1 MTYAD
6 VNGVSLWFEEFGEG
20 APLVLLH
27 GGFWSIPLFG
37 DLLPAL
43 AARRRVVAVELQ
55 GHGHTAD
62 VERALAYETLA
73 DDVAGLVAQR
83 FGTPVDVMGYS
94 LGAGTALRVAI
105 QHPAQVRNLVVVST
119 AAKSAGWYP
128 EVREGMAQLGPAA
141 AEQMRQSPLY
151 ARYEA
156 VNPRPEDWPRLVTKM
171 GEMVRKEYDWSE
183 EIAGIRART
192 MLIFADADSIPVTH
206 IAEFYGLFGGGQR
219 DAGWDGALRAA
230 ARLAV
235 LPGRTH
241 YDVMAA
247 PELPALV
254 DEFLA

>member
-27 GGFWSIPLFG
+27 GGFWTIPVFG
-37 DLLPAL
+37 ELLPAL
-43 AARRRVVAVELQ
+43 ATRRKVVAVELQ
-55 GHGHTAD
+55 GHGHTGD
-62 VERALAYETLA
+62 VERPLAYETLA
-73 DDVAGLVAQR
+73 DDVAGLVMRR
-83 FGTPVDVMGYS
+83 FDAPVDIVGYS
-94 LGAGTALRVAI
+94 LGAGTATRAVI
-105 QHPAQVRNLVVVST
+105 QHPELFRNLVVVST
-119 AAKSAGWYP
+119 VAKSAGWYP
-128 EVREGMAQLGPAA
+128 EVREGMAQLD
-141 AEQMRQSPLY
+141 AEAMRMSPLY
-151 ARYEA
+151 QQYNQVA
-156 VNPRPEDWPRLVTKM
+156 PRPEDWPVLVAKM
-171 GEMVRKEYDWSE
+171 REMLQRDYDWSR

-192 MLIFADADSIPVTH
+192 MLVFADADSMPVTH

-219 DAGWDGALRAA
+219 DARWDGALRAE

-241 YDVMAA
+241 YDIMAA